1 MLTRFRA
8 TTFSS
13 KEPKTFDWID
23 GFEKE
28 DTFLDIGS
36 SIGIY
41 SLYAAFKGIQVKA
54 IKPDALNC
62 ALLNLNIED
71 NSVNKKIIAYPFS
84 LHSETKIAELNI
96 GILQFGGA
104 LSSFDRN
111 LDWRGNKLRNGFLQ
125 GSPGISV
132 DDFVARTRFLPNHIK
147 LDVDGNELLVLQG
160 AGKTLCNNDCRTLL
174 IQQTT

>member
-1 MLTRFRA
+1 LTRFRA

-71 NSVNKKIIAYPFS
+71 NSVNKKIIACPFS
-84 LHSETKIAELNI
+84 LHSETKIAALNI
-96 GILQFGGA
+96 DTFQFDGA
-104 LSSFDRN
+104 LPSFDRN
-111 LDWRGNKLRNGFLQ
+111 LDWRVNKLQNGFCKEAQ
-125 GSPGISV
+125 V
-132 DDFVARTRFLPNHIK
+132 F
-147 LDVDGNELLVLQG
+147 
-160 AGKTLCNNDCRTLL
+160 
-174 IQQTT
+174 